1 MKGNY
6 TVYIEAKEISSR
18 FHGEK
23 SLKVGRSG
31 KMKLIAILKHGSYI
45 VGHYAI

>member
-1 MKGNY
+1 MKDSY
-6 TVYIEAKEISSR
+6 TVHIVAKEISSR

-31 KMKLIAILKHGSYI
+31 KMKLIAILKYGFYI
-45 VGHYAI
+45 VGGDVI